1 MRADNAGSWRAV
13 AVTPILPVTDLERSV
28 TWFQDVMGF
37 GVNFIDGLWASL
49 GKDGL
54 ELLLHEVDQSPEP
67 RWTFVHVADVDQVFE
82 GFRSGPGLV
91 EPVASKPWGTREF
104 VLEAP
109 DGHRFRIGHG
119 E

>member
-1 MRADNAGSWRAV
+1 MESDNAATWRAV

-28 TWFQDVMGF
+28 SWLREVMGF
-37 GVNFIDGLWASL
+37 GVNFIDGSWGSL
-49 GKDGL
+49 GKDGF
-54 ELLLHEVDQSPEP
+54 EFLLHVVDQPPEP
-67 RWTFVHVADVDQVFE
+67 GWIFVHVADVDRVFE
-82 GFRSGPGLV
+82 GFRSSPGLV
-91 EPVASKPWGTREF
+91 EPVESKPWGTREF

>member
-1 MRADNAGSWRAV
+1 MGADETATWHSV
-13 AVTPILPVTDLERSV
+13 AMTPILPVTDVERSV
-28 TWFQDVMGF
+28 TWFRNVMGF
-37 GVNFIDGLWASL
+37 GINFIDGSWASL
-49 GKDGL
+49 GKDGF
-54 ELLLHEVDQSPEP
+54 ELLLNAVGHPPEP
-67 RWTFVHVADVDQVFE
+67 RWIFIHVADVDQVFE

-91 EPVASKPWGTREF
+91 EPVESKPWGTREF

>member
-1 MRADNAGSWRAV
+1 MGTPTGIADGS
-13 AVTPILPVTDLERSV
+13 
-28 TWFQDVMGF
+28 
-37 GVNFIDGLWASL
+37 WASL
-49 GKDGL
+49 GKEGF
-54 ELLLHEVDQSPEP
+54 ELLLHVVDQPPEP

-82 GFRSGPGLV
+82 GFRSSPGLV
-91 EPVASKPWGTREF
+91 EPVGSKPWGTREF